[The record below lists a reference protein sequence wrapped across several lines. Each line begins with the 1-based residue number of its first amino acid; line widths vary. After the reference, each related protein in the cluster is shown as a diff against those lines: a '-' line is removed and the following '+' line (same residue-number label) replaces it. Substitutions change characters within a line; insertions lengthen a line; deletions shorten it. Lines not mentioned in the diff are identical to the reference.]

1 MEDLLSILNEIK
13 PGVDFKKEKNLITDE
28 IIDSFDIVTL
38 VSEINDKFD
47 IDFPVSEVVPENFE
61 SADILYKT
69 IQRIKEG
76 K

>member
-1 MEDLLSILNEIK
+1 MEDLLNILNEIK

-38 VSEINDKFD
+38 VSEINDTFD

-61 SADILYKT
+61 NVDVLYKT